1 MLPAGGKLDS
11 GAAAMTCTTASI
23 ISPYPHRRRRRRRH
37 QNPLCVHD
45 TMIASASAN
54 PLARGRPDG
63 EVALQVL
70 ESIKALSSDRL
81 AIAAPHPIG
90 IRSPAPLRRTP
101 GQAELIFE
109 PGDGAVWGG
118 GGGLVSGQYFS

>member
-1 MLPAGGKLDS
+1 
-11 GAAAMTCTTASI
+11 
-23 ISPYPHRRRRRRRH
+23 
-37 QNPLCVHD
+37 
-45 TMIASASAN
+45 MIASTSAN

-109 PGDGAVWGG
+109 PGRDVKVGSCGYRPSYLAEVRGAP
-118 GGGLVSGQYFS
+118 LATN